1 MTKKYYMAPLEGITT
16 YLYRQVYQEVFG
28 GVEKYYTPFLVPHT
42 KKDFDAREKK
52 EILPEHNEGMQVVP
66 QILTNQPEDF
76 VRLAKCLKEFGYD
89 EVNLNVG
96 CPSGTVTAKGRGA
109 GFLAYPDRID
119 SFLKIVF
126 EELQDMKVSVKTRLG
141 VEDTEEF
148 EELLDI
154 YNRYPIYELT
164 IHARV
169 LKDFYRNQVKLDTF
183 DYACQHSKNPLVY
196 NGDVFD
202 KASAV
207 QIEEKLPDIQAI
219 MLGRG
224 LIANPFLPDILAGKQ
239 EMNREKIREFHD
251 KLYEGYKQTQSGDKN
266 VMFRMKELWVYMGCL
281 FTEFDQYSKR
291 IFKCNKCYEYDTVIN
306 SLFREQDISEDA
318 HFISG

>member
-1 MTKKYYMAPLEGITT
+1 MTNKYYMAPLEGITT
-16 YLYRQVYQEVFG
+16 YLYRQVYQNVFG

-52 EILPEHNEGMQVVP
+52 EILPEHNEGIQVVP
-66 QILTNQPEDF
+66 QILTNQPKDF
-76 VRLAKCLKEFGYD
+76 VRLAGKLKEFGYE

-109 GFLAYPDRID
+109 GFLAYPNQLDN
-119 SFLKIVF
+119 FLKTVF
-126 EELQDMKVSVKTRLG
+126 DELQDMKISVKTRLG
-141 VEDTEEF
+141 VDDVEEF

-169 LKDFYRNQVKLDTF
+169 CRDFYRNQVKLDTF
-183 DYACQHSKNPLVY
+183 AYACEHSKNPLVY

-202 KASAV
+202 KISAG
-207 QIEEKLPDIQAI
+207 QIQEKFPNIQAI

-224 LIANPFLPDILAGKQ
+224 LIANPMLPGLLSGQQK
-239 EMNREKIREFHD
+239 MSKEKIREFHD

-266 VMFRMKELWVYMGCL
+266 VMFRMKELWGYMGCL
-281 FTEFDQYSKR
+281 FAEFEQYGKK
-291 IFKCNKCYEYDTVIN
+291 IFKCNKCYEYDTIIN
-306 SLFREQDISEDA
+306 QLFREQSVLEDA
-318 HFISG
+318 HFVSR